1 MDLVVSNA
9 VLEMLQGLL
18 NIAFV
23 GILFPI
29 VALAMVNWLLFDPK

>member
-1 MDLVVSNA
+1 
-9 VLEMLQGLL
+9 L